1 MSYNL
6 RMHGYPDERAAAFHA
21 ALLDR
26 VRSTANVRSATL
38 ATLVPLGGRVWVT
51 DLTLPGRPR
60 DPDARPERIGVNHV
74 WPAFF
79 DTMDIRIVKG
89 RPLGQADMV
98 SPVPLSA
105 VVSETMARRFWPD
118 GDPIGERFSVDGPEG
133 PFVDVVGVARD
144 VLTDEFTERPWP
156 FVYLPGR
163 RTGDDVALIA
173 HVAGDAGAALRA
185 IEAQLRTLDSSVA
198 VFEPMTLGQHIAR
211 RLDGER
217 ALSRVLSLAGLL
229 ALGLAALGL
238 YGLVAY
244 TVARRT
250 REIGI
255 RVALGAQPAD
265 IVRLFVTD
273 ALRISLVG
281 LVAGTPPAVGVTA
294 LLAGSLVGVGMIDVS
309 TMSGAMLVLAVVTL
323 AAAYLPA
330 RRATRVDAIVAL
342 RSE

>member
-1 MSYNL
+1 
-6 RMHGYPDERAAAFHA
+6 
-21 ALLDR
+21 
-26 VRSTANVRSATL
+26 
-38 ATLVPLGGRVWVT
+38 
-51 DLTLPGRPR
+51 
-60 DPDARPERIGVNHV
+60 
-74 WPAFF
+74 
-79 DTMDIRIVKG
+79 
-89 RPLGQADMV
+89 
-98 SPVPLSA
+98 
-105 VVSETMARRFWPD
+105 MARRFWPD

-255 RVALGAQPAD
+255 R
-265 IVRLFVTD
+265 R
-273 ALRISLVG
+273 
-281 LVAGTPPAVGVTA
+281 AVGASPRA
-294 LLAGSLVGVGMIDVS
+294 LLAALFKRAALQIGAGVVAGNL
-309 TMSGAMLVLAVVTL
+309 LVLALMSVIVDETSVVPTALPML
-323 AAAYLPA
+323 AASLIMVTVGIAACFIPA
-330 RRATRVDAIVAL
+330 RRALAVQPTEAL
-342 RSE
+342 SSAR

>member
-1 MSYNL
+1 
-6 RMHGYPDERAAAFHA
+6 
-21 ALLDR
+21 
-26 VRSTANVRSATL
+26 
-38 ATLVPLGGRVWVT
+38 VT

-98 SPVPLSA
+98 SPVPLTA

-144 VLTDEFTERPWP
+144 VLTDEFTEPWP

-255 RVALGAQPAD
+255 RVALGSDAPG
-265 IVRLFVTD
+265 IMRLVLREAA
-273 ALRISLVG
+273 ALIGVGLLVG
-281 LVAGTPPAVGVTA
+281 LIGTVALRGFISSQLYGVGTLDPIVIGAALA
-294 LLAGSLVGVGMIDVS
+294 LLG
-309 TMSGAMLVLAVVTL
+309 L
-323 AAAYLPA
+323 AAASACVGPA
-330 RRATRVDAIVAL
+330 RRAARVDPVIAL
-342 RSE
+342 AQQ